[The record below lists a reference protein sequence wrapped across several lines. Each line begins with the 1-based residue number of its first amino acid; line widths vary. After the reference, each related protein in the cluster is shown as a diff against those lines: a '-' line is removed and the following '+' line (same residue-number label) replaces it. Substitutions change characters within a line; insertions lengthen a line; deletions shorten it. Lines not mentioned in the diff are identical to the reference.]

1 MPWPNAGK
9 LVKPAGTDRVGRMK
23 RLLLGK
29 LGLSPSAGGPAVTGE
44 ALPRRTHNGALVAL
58 VAVAVGGFL
67 LVDPGAKDRA
77 WASLP
82 RPAAV
87 KQPALLQITPVQA
100 LERGVQPSALG
111 AARPFEF
118 APIGTGARE
127 MAEKCLA
134 QAVYYEA
141 GSESE
146 EGQRAVAQVV
156 LNRVRHAAFPNSVCG
171 VVYQGSERT
180 TGCQFTF
187 TCDGSL
193 ARVPSRFGW
202 ERAMGI
208 ARRALA
214 GEVYAP
220 VGHAT
225 HYHANYVLPYW
236 ASSVAMVGQVG
247 THIFYSW
254 KGTTG
259 SAAAFGQAYSGLEA
273 IKERVIAPVT
283 GEEPT
288 PIEIAQSLENPA
300 LTGKVKGV
308 EALEDP
314 GNADLLNYKAAG
326 NGAASLPDETEV
338 KKAIASAL

>member
-1 MPWPNAGK
+1 M
-9 LVKPAGTDRVGRMK
+9 
-23 RLLLGK
+23 LGK
-29 LGLSPSAGGPAVTGE
+29 LAQSPIAGEPMAGGG
-44 ALPRRTHNGALVAL
+44 ALPRRAHNSVLVAL

-87 KQPALLQITPVQA
+87 KQPALMQITPVQA

-111 AARPFEF
+111 SARPFEF
-118 APIGTGARE
+118 LPIGTDARVL
-127 MAEKCLA
+127 AEKCLA

-146 EGQRAVAQVV
+146 DGQRAVAQVV
-156 LNRVRHAAFPNSVCG
+156 LNRVRHGAFPNSVCG

-193 ARVPSRFGW
+193 ARVPSLAGW
-202 ERAMGI
+202 QRAMAI
-208 ARRALA
+208 ARRALG

-254 KGTTG
+254 KGATG
-259 SAAAFGQAYSGLEA
+259 SAAAFSQAYSGLEA
-273 IKERVIAPVT
+273 IKERVTVAAASDEPVSV
-283 GEEPT
+283 EV
-288 PIEIAQSLENPA
+288 AQTLENPA
-300 LTGKVKGV
+300 LTGKVRGV

-314 GNADLLNYKAAG
+314 GNADLLNYKSEG
-326 NGAASLPDETEV
+326 PGGAASLPDEAEV